1 MTRILVLLDHI
12 RFAFA
17 TRQRTQNGSTKL
29 LAWHQAITDA
39 DDSLEI
45 VGRAIADGDL
55 AEAQRLVDLGRES
68 LAGYIE
74 ELKELL

>member
-1 MTRILVLLDHI
+1 MSHLWALLDRI
-12 RFAFA
+12 RFALA

-39 DDSLEI
+39 DDSLEM